1 MKHAPIGV
9 GLIGLGRQGL
19 RYARH
24 LLEDV
29 PGARLIAV
37 CRKDASQGFP
47 LSASYPIT
55 VMDHVADLVQHP
67 SVEAVV
73 SAAPPQL
80 SPLICQA
87 AVAAGKPLLVEKPL
101 ATTETDGADMVHRAA
116 KAGIPLMVAQ
126 TLRFNRAVQ
135 AFRCTLPELGT
146 IHSLNITLT
155 VPTRPRPSG
164 NPGFGGRGVLLDLGI
179 HVLDLARW
187 LTGAHPMVD
196 SCVLD
201 CLPSVGYETRADIR
215 LSTVEGLTMNLLVA
229 WSPTERIGTAEASG
243 PRGRL
248 SVDWV
253 KHGLIDQREDQA
265 PNSWTEP
272 DRPTIAAVL
281 SAFLEAIVHHRPLP
295 VPGQEGLEA
304 LRLVESSYRTARCRD
319 GTEPK
324 PRNN

>member
-1 MKHAPIGV
+1 MKQTPIGV

-37 CRKDASQGFP
+37 CRKDTSQGFP
-47 LSASYPIT
+47 LSASYPIK
-55 VMDHVADLVQHP
+55 VMEQVTDLVQHP
-67 SVEAVV
+67 SVEVV
-73 SAAPPQL
+73 ISAAPPQL

-101 ATTETDGADMVHRAA
+101 ATTEADGEDMVRRAG
-116 KAGIPLMVAQ
+116 KAGLPLMVAQ
-126 TLRFNRAVQ
+126 TLRFNHAVE
-135 AFRCTLPELGT
+135 AFRRRLSDLGA
-146 IHSLNITLT
+146 IHSLVMTLS

-179 HVLDLARW
+179 HVLDLARY
-187 LTGAHPMVD
+187 LTGAHPRVET
-196 SCVLD
+196 CVLD
-201 CLPSVGYETRADIR
+201 YLPPVGFDTRADIR

-229 WSPTERIGTAEASG
+229 WSQAERIGTAEASG
-243 PRGRL
+243 PSGCL

-253 KHGLIDQREDQA
+253 KHGLIDRREGQA
-265 PNSWTEP
+265 PISWTEP

-281 SAFLEAIVHHRPLP
+281 SAFLEAIVHNRPLP

-304 LRLVESSYRTARCRD
+304 LRLVESCYRMARCRD
-319 GTEPK
+319 VAESEQQ
-324 PRNN
+324 NN